1 MSKESITFAAEDGA
15 VNDALHVAARIH
27 FGGGDVNLIAVTVRL
42 LDGGTVDHAI
52 KTGPERRAHAHGAGL
67 AGGVERVTGKRDCLE
82 PFGGFT
88 DCAHL
93 GVGAGV
99 KLLPDG
105 VEGTQQQLAGPGVN
119 DCSTEGAGAGRGER
133 ASRKG
138 HKRCHAL
145 EVLIC
150 DGGRVGG
157 DGLAGTCLALADCEA
172 HR

>member
-82 PFGGFT
+82 PFGGFA
-88 DCAHL
+88 DGAYF
-93 GVGAGV
+93 GVGAWIE
-99 KLLPDG
+99 LLHDG
-105 VEGTQQQLAGPGVN
+105 VEGAQQKLAGPGV
-119 DCSTEGAGAGRGER
+119 DDGCAEGAGTWGAERARGEVHER
-133 ASRKG
+133 G
-138 HKRCHAL
+138 HPL
-145 EVLIC
+145 QVVIC
-150 DGGRVGG
+150 DGGRVGRN
-157 DGLAGTCLALADCEA
+157 GLCGTCLALGGFVAG
-172 HR
+172 R